1 MYKTVVLDGK
11 EQVNIDASVSVGVSA
26 EATSGCAPEL
36 VVDGEGSVD
45 LAKDAGA
52 ALSLVEDGELGLVI
66 KVGSVASDYQGPT
79 EVTPT
84 EQRQVLSTSG
94 KTLGTNIVVNPIP
107 SNYGRI
113 AWDGRALKV
122 Y

>member
-11 EQVNIDASVSVGVSA
+11 EQVNIGASVSVQVSA
-26 EATSGCAPEL
+26 EGASGQAQEL
-36 VVDGEGSVD
+36 VIDGKGSVD
-45 LAKDAGA
+45 LTEDAGA
-52 ALSLVEDGELGLVI
+52 ALSLVEDGELGLVT

-79 EVTPT
+79 EVTPA
-84 EQRQVLSTSG
+84 EQRQVLGTSG
-94 KTLGTNIVVNPIP
+94 KTLGANITVNPIP

-113 AWDGRALKV
+113 AWDGTKLTV